1 MNSSVEISVDKKEF
15 NNSSGHYDNEN
26 IFNNYEVL
34 LDKLLEYVRKQYKEI
49 LTNIENL
56 KGSMENLKGSM
67 ENLKKTVS
75 SFENSFTPISKQSES
90 FVSDLSAQF
99 SEIEKIN
106 EKRNDKIDK
115 YFEINSF
122 IKENESEFYSPIKDY
137 KVKFYK
143 FNQLINKNFEELN
156 KIDGKSVYCTLYLD
170 LKILLLTII
179 HLIVDLK
186 KEKIPDSERILNN
199 GRGLG

>member
-26 IFNNYEVL
+26 IFQNYEVL
-34 LDKLLEYVRKQYKEI
+34 LDNLLKSVREQYKEI
-49 LTNIENL
+49 LANIENL
-56 KGSMENLKGSM
+56 KGSMENLK
-67 ENLKKTVS
+67 KIVS
-75 SFENSFTPISKQSES
+75 LFENSFTPISKQSES
-90 FVSDLSAQF
+90 FVSDLSDQF

-106 EKRNDKIDK
+106 EKRNDKINGC
-115 YFEINSF
+115 FEINSF
-122 IKENESEFYSPIKDY
+122 IKENESEFYTPIKDY

-143 FNQLINKNFEELN
+143 FNKLINKNFEELN

>member
-26 IFNNYEVL
+26 IFQNYEVL
-34 LDKLLEYVRKQYKEI
+34 LDNLLKSVSEQYKEI

-56 KGSMENLKGSM
+56 KGSMENLK
-67 ENLKKTVS
+67 KIVS
-75 SFENSFTPISKQSES
+75 LFENNFTPISKQSES
-90 FVSDLSAQF
+90 FVSDLSDQF
-99 SEIEKIN
+99 SEIEKII
-106 EKRNDKIDK
+106 EKRNDKTDK

-122 IKENESEFYSPIKDY
+122 IKENESEFYTPIKDY

-143 FNQLINKNFEELN
+143 FNKLINKNFEELN